1 MQIDT
6 PLIKLILLA
15 IPGIVS
21 CLLYG
26 KLTGKKRQRA
36 WHELFEIVLFSLVSY
51 GILGG
56 IYYLVSWFSAKDY
69 EVTFFKVLF
78 SKGSNFS
85 SWYEIIF
92 ASIIGVVISFVSS
105 LSYTRNWFNRLGY
118 AIRVTKRNFDGE
130 LWESFH
136 ANPSVRWVF
145 VRDHKLD
152 LIYYGWIQGYS
163 ESGMER
169 ELILREVDVYM
180 NKMSK
185 GKLYSVDVLYIS
197 RERHDLSIEVPVVTK
212 NP

>member
-15 IPGIVS
+15 IPGIVTY
-21 CLLYG
+21 LLYR
-26 KLTGKKRQRA
+26 KLTGVKPQRT

-51 GILGG
+51 GILGV
-56 IYYLVSWFSAKDY
+56 IYRLAGWLLCKNLNVA
-69 EVTFFKVLF
+69 FFEELF
-78 SKGSNFS
+78 SKEPNFS
-85 SWYEIIF
+85 SWHEIIL
-92 ASIIGVVISFVSS
+92 ASAIGVVVSFVGS
-105 LSYTRNWFNRLGY
+105 LIYRHNWFNRLGY
-118 AIRVTKRNFDGE
+118 AIGVTKRKFDGE
-130 LWESFH
+130 LWESLC
-136 ANPSVRWVF
+136 ASPSLKWVF

-152 LIYYGWIQGYS
+152 LIYYGWIESYS

-169 ELILREVDVYM
+169 ELILRKVDVYK

-197 RERHDLSIEVPVVTK
+197 RERHDLSVEAPVVES